1 MDLVVDLERSGA
13 GGQLLKRDLQ
23 VRLVVKEFLLEG
35 VDAVRRPMNHNGNV
49 GTVDRLATDA
59 TVERRPASP
68 EPVTHPQ
75 TGSVKVRPDAA
86 ISVNRLA
93 GAKRGPS
100 RR

>member
-1 MDLVVDLERSGA
+1 MKELLLV
-13 GGQLLKRDLQ
+13 
-23 VRLVVKEFLLEG
+23 G
-35 VDAVRRPMNHNGNV
+35 VDAVRRPMNDNGNA

-75 TGSVKVRPDAA
+75 TGSVKVRPDSA
-86 ISVNRLA
+86 ISVNRPA
-93 GAKRGPS
+93 GAKRGPN

>member
-1 MDLVVDLERSGA
+1 
-13 GGQLLKRDLQ
+13 
-23 VRLVVKEFLLEG
+23 
-35 VDAVRRPMNHNGNV
+35 
-49 GTVDRLATDA
+49 
-59 TVERRPASP
+59 VERRPASP